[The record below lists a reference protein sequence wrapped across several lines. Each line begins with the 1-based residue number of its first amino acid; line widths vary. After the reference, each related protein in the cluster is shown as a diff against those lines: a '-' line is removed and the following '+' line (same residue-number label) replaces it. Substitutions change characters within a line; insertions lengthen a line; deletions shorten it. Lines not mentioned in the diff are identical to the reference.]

1 MDCVFVLLDDHD
13 TQFGLVN
20 GNFTFLNPK
29 IRIRAT
35 WFNTFV
41 KWQGILHN
49 VSNGFITDLNL
60 QL

>member
-1 MDCVFVLLDDHD
+1 MDSVFILLDDHD

-20 GNFTFLNPK
+20 GNFTLMNPK

-41 KWQGILHN
+41 KWL
-49 VSNGFITDLNL
+49 
-60 QL
+60 